1 MLAWTGYL
9 SDATT
14 GETLFGLGTI
24 HNVPGIEDHLEHVS
38 GYGYP
43 SIYSGTAGELAAWV
57 RTLDAHQ
64 FYPALVHTPVDEE
77 HPGGYRSV
85 EPAEARDRVLAKIEA
100 LDPERRIM
108 LDLWDQS

>member
-9 SDATT
+9 GDATT
-14 GETLFGLGTI
+14 KASLFGLGTI
-24 HNVPGIEDHLEHVS
+24 RTIPGIEDHLEHVA

-43 SIYSGTAGELAAWV
+43 SRYSGTAGALADWV
-57 RTLDAHQ
+57 RTLDVHQ
-64 FYPALVHTPVDEE
+64 FHPALVRTPVDEE
-77 HPGGYRSV
+77 HPNGHRIA
-85 EPAEARDRVLAKIEA
+85 EPDEARDRVLAKIEA

>member
-9 SDATT
+9 GDATT
-14 GETLFGLGTI
+14 GRFLFGLGTI
-24 HNVPGIEDHLEHVS
+24 RTIPGIEDHLEHVA

-43 SIYSGTAGELAAWV
+43 SRYSGPAGALAAWV
-57 RTLDAHQ
+57 RTLDARQ
-64 FYPALVHTPVDEE
+64 FHPALVRTPMSEDHPNGHRIAEPDE
-77 HPGGYRSV
+77 V
-85 EPAEARDRVLAKIEA
+85 RDRVLAKIEA